1 MFFLGKDSKLVM
13 KLFLCSAYAGDY
25 EPTGVVVAETE
36 EEAEEKFKKELD
48 DEGIWYAGC
57 IVTGKQFHKDRKSTR
72 LNSSHSAK
80 SRMPSSA

>member
-1 MFFLGKDSKLVM
+1 M

-48 DEGIWYAGC
+48 DEGIWYAGLIWVQEVKVDGHEI
-57 IVTGKQFHKDRKSTR
+57 IVRKI
-72 LNSSHSAK
+72 
-80 SRMPSSA
+80 

>member
-1 MFFLGKDSKLVM
+1 M

-48 DEGIWYAGC
+48 DEGIWYAGLIWVKEVKVDGHEI
-57 IVTGKQFHKDRKSTR
+57 IVRKI
-72 LNSSHSAK
+72 
-80 SRMPSSA
+80 

>member
-1 MFFLGKDSKLVM
+1 M

-48 DEGIWYAGC
+48 DEGIWYVGL
-57 IVTGKQFHKDRKSTR
+57 IWVQTVS
-72 LNSSHSAK
+72 
-80 SRMPSSA
+80 

>member
-1 MFFLGKDSKLVM
+1 M

-48 DEGIWYAGC
+48 DEGIWYAGLIWAQEVKVDGYEI
-57 IVTGKQFHKDRKSTR
+57 IVRKI
-72 LNSSHSAK
+72 
-80 SRMPSSA
+80 

>member
-1 MFFLGKDSKLVM
+1 M

-48 DEGIWYAGC
+48 DEGIRYTGSIWAQEVEVDGYEI
-57 IVTGKQFHKDRKSTR
+57 IVRKI
-72 LNSSHSAK
+72 
-80 SRMPSSA
+80 